1 MGLKFKNQNPI
12 SDNNTLKVYFCTQ
25 KISEDDIII
34 VYHIAA
40 TTVDEA
46 VDLWIEKY
54 SDITWKD
61 KTREDFTRKDYWE
74 AWIDHNREKTYNVY
88 LNKISKLKRKLSKSM
103 IEIPGIFYIGKLSPD
118 ASVVNSETVSF
129 ENKLDRELS
138 KIYSDTTNIL
148 NSFIGN

>member
-103 IEIPGIFYIGKLSPD
+103 IEIPGIFHIGKPCVLLKS
-118 ASVVNSETVSF
+118 
-129 ENKLDRELS
+129 KL
-138 KIYSDTTNIL
+138 
-148 NSFIGN
+148 

>member
-25 KISEDDIII
+25 TISDDPNDARSDDDIII

-46 VDLWIEKY
+46 VDLWVEKY

-61 KTREDFTRKDYWE
+61 KTREDFTRKDYWN
-74 AWIDHNREKTYNVY
+74 AWVDHNRGKTYNVY

-103 IEIPGIFYIGKLSPD
+103 IEIPGIFHIGKPCVLLKS
-118 ASVVNSETVSF
+118 
-129 ENKLDRELS
+129 KL
-138 KIYSDTTNIL
+138 
-148 NSFIGN
+148 

>member
-46 VDLWIEKY
+46 VDLWIENY

-61 KTREDFTRKDYWE
+61 KTREDFIRKDYWD
-74 AWIDHNREKTYNVY
+74 AWVDHNREKTYNVY

-103 IEIPGIFYIGKLSPD
+103 IEIPGIFYIGKPCVLLKS
-118 ASVVNSETVSF
+118 
-129 ENKLDRELS
+129 KL
-138 KIYSDTTNIL
+138 
-148 NSFIGN
+148 

>member
-25 KISEDDIII
+25 AISDDSNDPYADDDIII

-40 TTVDEA
+40 TTLDEA
-46 VDLWIEKY
+46 VDIWIENY

-61 KTREDFTRKDYWE
+61 KTREDFTRKDYWD
-74 AWIDHNREKTYNVY
+74 AWVDHNREKTYNAY

-103 IEIPGIFYIGKLSPD
+103 IEIPGIFHIGKPCVLLKS
-118 ASVVNSETVSF
+118 
-129 ENKLDRELS
+129 KL
-138 KIYSDTTNIL
+138 
-148 NSFIGN
+148 

>member
-46 VDLWIEKY
+46 VDLWIENY

-74 AWIDHNREKTYNVY
+74 AWIDHNREKTYNIY

-103 IEIPGIFYIGKLSPD
+103 IEIPGIFYIGKPCVLL
-118 ASVVNSETVSF
+118 
-129 ENKLDRELS
+129 KS
-138 KIYSDTTNIL
+138 KQ
-148 NSFIGN
+148 

>member
-40 TTVDEA
+40 TTIDEA

-74 AWIDHNREKTYNVY
+74 AWIDHNREKTYNIY

-103 IEIPGIFYIGKLSPD
+103 IEIPGIFYIGKPCVLLKS
-118 ASVVNSETVSF
+118 
-129 ENKLDRELS
+129 KL
-138 KIYSDTTNIL
+138 
-148 NSFIGN
+148 

>member
-25 KISEDDIII
+25 TISDDPNDARSDDDIII

-61 KTREDFTRKDYWE
+61 KTREDFTRKDYWN
-74 AWIDHNREKTYNVY
+74 AWVDHNRGKTYNVY

-103 IEIPGIFYIGKLSPD
+103 IEIPGIFHIGKPCVLLKSR
-118 ASVVNSETVSF
+118 
-129 ENKLDRELS
+129 L
-138 KIYSDTTNIL
+138 
-148 NSFIGN
+148 

>member
-46 VDLWIEKY
+46 VDLWIENY

-74 AWIDHNREKTYNVY
+74 AWIDHNREKTYNIY

-103 IEIPGIFYIGKLSPD
+103 IEIPGIFYIGKPCVLLKS
-118 ASVVNSETVSF
+118 
-129 ENKLDRELS
+129 KL
-138 KIYSDTTNIL
+138 
-148 NSFIGN
+148 

>member
-40 TTVDEA
+40 TTLDEA
-46 VDLWIEKY
+46 VDIWIENY
-54 SDITWKD
+54 SNITWKD
-61 KTREDFTRKDYWE
+61 KTREDFTRKDYWD
-74 AWIDHNREKTYNVY
+74 AWVNHNREKTYNVY

-103 IEIPGIFYIGKLSPD
+103 IEIPGIFYIGKPCVLL
-118 ASVVNSETVSF
+118 
-129 ENKLDRELS
+129 KS
-138 KIYSDTTNIL
+138 KI
-148 NSFIGN
+148 

>member
-46 VDLWIEKY
+46 VDLWIENY

-61 KTREDFTRKDYWE
+61 KTRKDFTRKDYWE
-74 AWIDHNREKTYNVY
+74 AWIDHNREKTYNIY

-103 IEIPGIFYIGKLSPD
+103 IEIPGIFYIGKPCVLLKS
-118 ASVVNSETVSF
+118 
-129 ENKLDRELS
+129 KL
-138 KIYSDTTNIL
+138 
-148 NSFIGN
+148 

>member
-40 TTVDEA
+40 TTVDET
-46 VDLWIEKY
+46 VDLWIENY

-103 IEIPGIFYIGKLSPD
+103 IEIPGIFHIGKPCVLLKS
-118 ASVVNSETVSF
+118 
-129 ENKLDRELS
+129 KL
-138 KIYSDTTNIL
+138 
-148 NSFIGN
+148 

>member
-46 VDLWIEKY
+46 VDLWIENY

-103 IEIPGIFYIGKLSPD
+103 IEIPGIFHIGKPCVLL
-118 ASVVNSETVSF
+118 
-129 ENKLDRELS
+129 KS
-138 KIYSDTTNIL
+138 KI
-148 NSFIGN
+148 

>member
-74 AWIDHNREKTYNVY
+74 AWIDHNREKTYNIY

-103 IEIPGIFYIGKLSPD
+103 IEIPGIFHIGKPCVLLKS
-118 ASVVNSETVSF
+118 
-129 ENKLDRELS
+129 KL
-138 KIYSDTTNIL
+138 
-148 NSFIGN
+148 

>member
-25 KISEDDIII
+25 KISENDIII

-46 VDLWIEKY
+46 VDLWIENY

-74 AWIDHNREKTYNVY
+74 AWIDHNREKTYNIY

-103 IEIPGIFYIGKLSPD
+103 IEIPGIFYIGKPCVLLKS
-118 ASVVNSETVSF
+118 
-129 ENKLDRELS
+129 KL
-138 KIYSDTTNIL
+138 
-148 NSFIGN
+148 

>member
-46 VDLWIEKY
+46 VDLWIDNY

-61 KTREDFTRKDYWE
+61 KTREDFKRKDYWE
-74 AWIDHNREKTYNVY
+74 AWIDHNREKTYNIY

-103 IEIPGIFYIGKLSPD
+103 IEIPGIFYIGKPCVLLKS
-118 ASVVNSETVSF
+118 
-129 ENKLDRELS
+129 KL
-138 KIYSDTTNIL
+138 
-148 NSFIGN
+148 

>member
-46 VDLWIEKY
+46 VDLWIENY

-74 AWIDHNREKTYNVY
+74 AWIDHNREKTYNIY

-103 IEIPGIFYIGKLSPD
+103 IEVPGIFYIGKPCVLL
-118 ASVVNSETVSF
+118 
-129 ENKLDRELS
+129 KS
-138 KIYSDTTNIL
+138 KQ
-148 NSFIGN
+148 

>member
-40 TTVDEA
+40 TTVNEA
-46 VDLWIEKY
+46 VDLWIENY

-74 AWIDHNREKTYNVY
+74 AWIDHNREKTYNIY

-103 IEIPGIFYIGKLSPD
+103 IEIPGIFYIGKPCVLLKS
-118 ASVVNSETVSF
+118 
-129 ENKLDRELS
+129 KL
-138 KIYSDTTNIL
+138 
-148 NSFIGN
+148 

>member
-40 TTVDEA
+40 TTLDEA
-46 VDLWIEKY
+46 VDIWIENY

-103 IEIPGIFYIGKLSPD
+103 IEIPGIFHIGKPCVLLKS
-118 ASVVNSETVSF
+118 
-129 ENKLDRELS
+129 KL
-138 KIYSDTTNIL
+138 
-148 NSFIGN
+148 

>member
-12 SDNNTLKVYFCTQ
+12 SDNNTLKVYFYTQ
-25 KISEDDIII
+25 TISDDPNDPYADDDIII

-40 TTVDEA
+40 TTLDEA
-46 VDLWIEKY
+46 VDIWIENY

-103 IEIPGIFYIGKLSPD
+103 IEIPGIFHIGKPCVLL
-118 ASVVNSETVSF
+118 
-129 ENKLDRELS
+129 KS
-138 KIYSDTTNIL
+138 KI
-148 NSFIGN
+148 

>member
-40 TTVDEA
+40 TTVDEV
-46 VDLWIEKY
+46 VDLWIENY

-61 KTREDFTRKDYWE
+61 KTREDFTRKDYWD
-74 AWIDHNREKTYNVY
+74 AWVDHNREKTYNVY

-103 IEIPGIFYIGKLSPD
+103 IEIPGIFHIGKPCVLLKS
-118 ASVVNSETVSF
+118 
-129 ENKLDRELS
+129 KL
-138 KIYSDTTNIL
+138 
-148 NSFIGN
+148 

>member
-25 KISEDDIII
+25 TISNDPNDPYADDDIII

-40 TTVDEA
+40 TTLDEA
-46 VDLWIEKY
+46 VDIWIENY

-103 IEIPGIFYIGKLSPD
+103 IEIPGIFHIGKPCVLLKS
-118 ASVVNSETVSF
+118 
-129 ENKLDRELS
+129 KL
-138 KIYSDTTNIL
+138 
-148 NSFIGN
+148 

>member
-25 KISEDDIII
+25 TISDDPNDPYADDDIII

-61 KTREDFTRKDYWE
+61 KTREDFTRKSVIEEVCFKTISGLGFESYKL
-74 AWIDHNREKTYNVY
+74 AIDEF
-88 LNKISKLKRKLSKSM
+88 L
-103 IEIPGIFYIGKLSPD
+103 
-118 ASVVNSETVSF
+118 
-129 ENKLDRELS
+129 
-138 KIYSDTTNIL
+138 
-148 NSFIGN
+148 

>member
-12 SDNNTLKVYFCTQ
+12 SDNNTLKVYFYTQ
-25 KISEDDIII
+25 TISDDPNDPYADDDIII

-61 KTREDFTRKDYWE
+61 KTREDFTRKDYWD
-74 AWIDHNREKTYNVY
+74 AWVDHNREKN
-88 LNKISKLKRKLSKSM
+88 L
-103 IEIPGIFYIGKLSPD
+103 
-118 ASVVNSETVSF
+118 
-129 ENKLDRELS
+129 
-138 KIYSDTTNIL
+138 
-148 NSFIGN
+148 

>member
-25 KISEDDIII
+25 TISDDPNDPFVDDDIII

-40 TTVDEA
+40 TTLDEA
-46 VDLWIEKY
+46 VDIWIENY

-61 KTREDFTRKDYWE
+61 KTREDFTRKDYWD
-74 AWIDHNREKTYNVY
+74 AWVDHNREKTYNVY

-103 IEIPGIFYIGKLSPD
+103 IEIPGIFHIGKPCVLLKS
-118 ASVVNSETVSF
+118 
-129 ENKLDRELS
+129 KL
-138 KIYSDTTNIL
+138 
-148 NSFIGN
+148 

>member
-25 KISEDDIII
+25 KISEDNIII

-46 VDLWIEKY
+46 VDLWIENY

-103 IEIPGIFYIGKLSPD
+103 IEIHGIFYIGKPCVLLKS
-118 ASVVNSETVSF
+118 
-129 ENKLDRELS
+129 KL
-138 KIYSDTTNIL
+138 
-148 NSFIGN
+148 

>member
-25 KISEDDIII
+25 AISDDPNDPYADDDIII

-40 TTVDEA
+40 TTLDEA
-46 VDLWIEKY
+46 VDIWIENY

-61 KTREDFTRKDYWE
+61 KTREDFTRKDNWE

-103 IEIPGIFYIGKLSPD
+103 IEIPGIFHIGKPCVLLKS
-118 ASVVNSETVSF
+118 
-129 ENKLDRELS
+129 KL
-138 KIYSDTTNIL
+138 
-148 NSFIGN
+148 

>member
-46 VDLWIEKY
+46 VDIWIDNY

-61 KTREDFTRKDYWE
+61 KTREDFTRKDYWD
-74 AWIDHNREKTYNVY
+74 AWVDHNREKTYNVY

-103 IEIPGIFYIGKLSPD
+103 IEIPGIFHIGKPCVLLKS
-118 ASVVNSETVSF
+118 
-129 ENKLDRELS
+129 KL
-138 KIYSDTTNIL
+138 
-148 NSFIGN
+148 

>member
-12 SDNNTLKVYFCTQ
+12 SDNNTLKVYFCT
-25 KISEDDIII
+25 EDVHNDLDDAWSDELITI

-40 TTVDEA
+40 ATVDDA
-46 VDLWIEKY
+46 IDIWIEKY

-61 KTREDFTRKDYWE
+61 KTREDFNRQDYCD

-103 IEIPGIFYIGKLSPD
+103 VEIPGIFYIGKPSVLSR
-118 ASVVNSETVSF
+118 V
-129 ENKLDRELS
+129 R
-138 KIYSDTTNIL
+138 I
-148 NSFIGN
+148 

>member
-25 KISEDDIII
+25 AISDDPNDPYADDDIII

-40 TTVDEA
+40 TTLDEA
-46 VDLWIEKY
+46 VDIWIENY

-61 KTREDFTRKDYWE
+61 KTREDFTRKDYWD
-74 AWIDHNREKTYNVY
+74 AWVDHNREKTYNAY

-103 IEIPGIFYIGKLSPD
+103 IEIPGIFHIGKPCVLL
-118 ASVVNSETVSF
+118 
-129 ENKLDRELS
+129 KS
-138 KIYSDTTNIL
+138 KI
-148 NSFIGN
+148 

>member
-46 VDLWIEKY
+46 VDLWIENY

-103 IEIPGIFYIGKLSPD
+103 IEIPGIFYIGKPCVLLKS
-118 ASVVNSETVSF
+118 
-129 ENKLDRELS
+129 KL
-138 KIYSDTTNIL
+138 
-148 NSFIGN
+148 

>member
-1 MGLKFKNQNPI
+1 MALKFKNQNPI

-25 KISEDDIII
+25 TISDDPNDRYADDDIII

-46 VDLWIEKY
+46 VDLWIENY

-74 AWIDHNREKTYNVY
+74 AWIDHNIEKTYNIY

-103 IEIPGIFYIGKLSPD
+103 IEIPGIFHIGKPCVLLKS
-118 ASVVNSETVSF
+118 
-129 ENKLDRELS
+129 KL
-138 KIYSDTTNIL
+138 
-148 NSFIGN
+148 

>member
-46 VDLWIEKY
+46 VDLWIENY

-61 KTREDFTRKDYWE
+61 KTREDFNRQDYWD
-74 AWIDHNREKTYNVY
+74 AWVDHNREKTYNVY
-88 LNKISKLKRKLSKSM
+88 LNKISKLKKKLSKSM
-103 IEIPGIFYIGKLSPD
+103 IEIPGIFHIGKPCVLL
-118 ASVVNSETVSF
+118 
-129 ENKLDRELS
+129 KS
-138 KIYSDTTNIL
+138 KI
-148 NSFIGN
+148 

>member
-40 TTVDEA
+40 TTLDEA
-46 VDLWIEKY
+46 VDIWIEKY

-88 LNKISKLKRKLSKSM
+88 LNKISKLKKKLSKSM
-103 IEIPGIFYIGKLSPD
+103 IEIPGIFHIGKPCVLLKS
-118 ASVVNSETVSF
+118 
-129 ENKLDRELS
+129 KL
-138 KIYSDTTNIL
+138 
-148 NSFIGN
+148 